1 MRGDEGRGLFVL
13 SYTHLDRQTDGQLSH
28 TSRPTHLCLL
38 FGLRERERVCKD
50 LPPKIRRL
58 TAVFIF
64 ARVIIVPG
72 KGWEN

>member
-28 TSRPTHLCLL
+28 TYRQTHSCLL
-38 FGLRERERVCKD
+38 FRLRERVCKD
-50 LPPKIRRL
+50 LPPKIRL